1 VDIKKEKWV
10 KGSSVIE
17 MSYIM
22 PLLFSLFVI
31 IINTSFYYHD
41 KAIIGGAAIETA
53 AAGAQLARRSEENCD
68 METLFQQRIYGKLIY
83 MTDVNVKIEVIKNEV
98 QVSAEAERGFMKIKV
113 RRKANIVIPEKKIRL
128 LK

>member
-1 VDIKKEKWV
+1 MDIKKEKWV

-53 AAGAQLARRSEENCD
+53 AAGAQLARRSEKNCD

>member
-1 VDIKKEKWV
+1 MDIKKEKWV

-53 AAGAQLARRSEENCD
+53 VAGAQLARRSEENCD